1 MELFEREPNI
11 KYRISKREHQTIK
24 IEIMRITKE
33 PFGQFKEYV
42 LTNPETGEALYIL
55 PEYGGIIRKMT
66 LQKDGHLHHIICIA
80 DNPEQLLETMNAYP
94 SAHLF
99 PWGNRVRDG
108 KYSFQGIDYQLS
120 INEIAFNNAI
130 HGFVSFANFEVIEE
144 KVDEVEA
151 ILTLRYN
158 YKATQFGF
166 PFPFVLDIQHIF
178 SFDEGLEI
186 NYFIKN
192 TGQKAMPMVLGW
204 HPYFKIEGET
214 ADDWQIDL
222 PATHQYKSDSQMISA
237 DKVEVDFKGTMDLKG
252 RTLDAVFAVEPSS
265 KVEAKLHSPKK
276 NMTINI
282 WQEGLKGGFS
292 YMVVYTPAT
301 RDCIA
306 IEPMTGNTDAF
317 NSNDGLL
324 ILEAGKTFEI
334 GCGVYI
340 S

>member
-1 MELFEREPNI
+1 M
-11 KYRISKREHQTIK
+11 K
-24 IEIMRITKE
+24 ITKE
-33 PFGQFKEYV
+33 PFGQFTEYV

-55 PEYGGIIRKMT
+55 PEFGGIIRKMT
-66 LQKDGHLHHIICIA
+66 LQKEGHLHHVIEVA
-80 DNPEQLLETMNAYP
+80 DSSDQLIETMKSYP

-108 KYSFQGIDYQLS
+108 KYSFQETDYQLS

-130 HGFVSFANFEVIEE
+130 HGFVSFGNFEVVEE
-144 KVDEVEA
+144 EVNEVEA
-151 ILTLRYN
+151 ILTLRYT
-158 YKATQFGF
+158 YRGGAFGF

-178 SFDEGLEI
+178 SSDEGLEL
-186 NYFIKN
+186 NYTVKN

-214 ADDWQIDL
+214 ADDWQIEF

-237 DKVEVDFKGTMDLKG
+237 DKVEVDFKGIIDLRG
-252 RTLDAVFAVEPSS
+252 RTLNAVFAVKPSS
-265 KVEAKLHSPKK
+265 KIEAKLHSPKK
-276 NMTINI
+276 NMTLNV
-282 WQEGLKGGFS
+282 WQEGLKGGFT
-292 YMVVYTPAT
+292 YLVVYIPDA

-317 NSNDGLL
+317 NSGDGLL
-324 ILEAGKTFEI
+324 VLEAGKTFEI
-334 GCGVYI
+334 GCGVFI

>member
-42 LTNPETGEALYIL
+42 LTNPETGETLYIL

-292 YMVVYTPAT
+292 YMVVYIPAT

>member
-42 LTNPETGEALYIL
+42 LTNPEMGEALYIL

-66 LQKDGHLHHIICIA
+66 LQKNGHLHHIICIA

-292 YMVVYTPAT
+292 YMVVYIPPT

>member
-1 MELFEREPNI
+1 M
-11 KYRISKREHQTIK
+11 K
-24 IEIMRITKE
+24 ITKE
-33 PFGQFKEYV
+33 PFGQFTEYV

-66 LQKDGHLHHIICIA
+66 LHKDGHLHQVIDVT

-108 KYSFQGIDYQLS
+108 KYSFQGNDYQLS
-120 INEIAFNNAI
+120 INEIGFNNAI

-144 KVDEVEA
+144 EVNEVQA
-151 ILTLRYN
+151 ILTLKYT

-166 PFPFVLDIQHIF
+166 PFPFILHIQHIF
-178 SFDEGLEI
+178 SSDEGLEI
-186 NYFIKN
+186 NYTIEN
-192 TGQKAMPMVLGW
+192 TGEKAMPMVLGW

-214 ADDWQIDL
+214 ADDWQIDF
-222 PATHQYKSDSQMISA
+222 PATHQYISDGQMISA
-237 DKVEVDFKGTMDLKG
+237 EKVEVDFKGNMDLKG

-265 KVEAKLHSPKK
+265 KVEAKLHSPNKDI
-276 NMTINI
+276 TINV

-292 YMVVYTPAT
+292 FMVVYIPST

-317 NSNDGLL
+317 NSGEGLL
-324 ILEAGKTFEI
+324 VLESMKTFEI